1 MKWNKSTRFALYA
14 CMEMARAEGEL
25 VTIPFIAEK
34 YSISPN
40 HLAKVM
46 QQLVRF
52 RIAEGTRGV
61 GGGYRLVRK
70 PKEITLLDIVEIFE
84 GPIEPD
90 ACLLPSRPE
99 SCGLGELCR
108 LKLVFDEIEQQ
119 AYFTL
124 KSTLLSNLVPGT
136 ADPTS

>member
-46 QQLVRF
+46 QQLVRS
-52 RIAEGTRGV
+52 RIADGTRGI
-61 GGGYRLVRK
+61 GGGYRLVRRA
-70 PKEITLLDIVEIFE
+70 KEITLLDIVEIFE

-99 SCGLGELCR
+99 SCGLSEECR
-108 LKLVFDEIEQQ
+108 LKRVFDEIEQQ

-124 KSTLLSNLVPGT
+124 KSTLLSNLVAAPSEH
-136 ADPTS
+136 PS